1 GIRDFHVTGVQT
13 CALPIWTPEESAAH
27 LTDLRGTGGSPVQ
40 VVEAGTGRVLGTVD
54 AANADQTVHP
64 GAVYVHQGVRFVVD
78 ALVADDGVA
87 LVTREDVPYGTW
99 ARWITSTA
107 VKGVDESVAWGPLT
121 LSLGTVEV
129 STQV

>member
-78 ALVADDGVA
+78 ALVADDGD
-87 LVTREDVPYGTW
+87 R
-99 ARWITSTA
+99 
-107 VKGVDESVAWGPLT
+107 KSV
-121 LSLGTVEV
+121 VEGRRLDLCCRH
-129 STQV
+129 